1 MKLNKMFGI
10 IERCAIDFK
19 NEKLAEVGLSGC
31 IYYYVMSVVR
41 NEGITQDE
49 LVKRICVNKSNVAR
63 NIKYLEDNGFV
74 IRKTDENDKR
84 INRIYP
90 TQKAIDVLPIIKE
103 VNQEWKSI
111 LLKEFSSEETEELDK
126 LLTKLVSNATNHFN
140 KTYIEEDL

>member
-31 IYYYVMSVVR
+31 NYYYVMSVVR

-90 TQKAIDVLPIIKE
+90 TQKAIVVFPIIKE